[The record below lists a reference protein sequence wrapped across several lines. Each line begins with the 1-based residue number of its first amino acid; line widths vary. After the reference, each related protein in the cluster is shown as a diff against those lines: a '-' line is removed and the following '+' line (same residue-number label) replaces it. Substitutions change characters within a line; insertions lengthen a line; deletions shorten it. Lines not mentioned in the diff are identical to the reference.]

1 MRLNGAGD
9 CPSRCV
15 PSVTPARHRLGI
27 HGAARLLVVLI
38 VSLAAC
44 GAAAAA
50 APCRGYPAVAA
61 RALKPRVEAL
71 RLIER
76 EAVDRLRGLDTR
88 TFDYLAGQARGA
100 AATIDDAKALQDED
114 GLGRCPEP
122 VAHVRRVCGMAALA
136 LAAAL
141 AEQAA
146 GAASAVSKQ
155 AYGEAMAICEGFM
168 GLAPLDSAF
177 RIPDAR

>member
-9 CPSRCV
+9 RPSRCV
-15 PSVTPARHRLGI
+15 PSVMRARHRLGTD
-27 HGAARLLVVLI
+27 GAARLLAVLV
-38 VSLAAC
+38 VSLTVY
-44 GAAAAA
+44 GGTAAA
-50 APCRGYPAVAA
+50 APCRDYPTVAA
-61 RALKPRVEAL
+61 RAIKSRVEAL

-76 EAVDRLRGLDTR
+76 EAADRLRGLDTR
-88 TFDYLAGQARGA
+88 TFDYLAGQARAA

-141 AEQAA
+141 AEQAG
-146 GAASAVSKQ
+146 GAASAVLKQ
-155 AYGEAMAICEGFM
+155 AYGEAMAICESFM